1 MIRMFVGD
9 EDRVEGLDVTADC
22 GQARKRFAF
31 AEASVDEDASVFGFK
46 EG

>member
-1 MIRMFVGD
+1 VSYKYCVQMT
-9 EDRVEGLDVTADC
+9 DVAADG
-22 GQARKRFAF
+22 GQAGEGFAF